1 MNEEFLTNL
10 LNELNTQLEGFIVKV
25 VLDNAENGIKFKI
38 KLRNE
43 RGLDSY
49 ILNISDEVFNDINNF
64 YYNYKLR
71 IVWNNTRDTFRLY
84 EK

>member
-64 YYNYKLR
+64 YYNYKFR